1 MVIIIF
7 PSVGPVKGP
16 WPCSWPGPR
25 DLWLLL
31 LLFISLSPLYSHLP
45 HAGQPSNQPVPK
57 PFGQLQT
64 RTPDPGND
72 SYSYS
77 HYQSMVGDSDVAT
90 ATATFSCWRHKN
102 ISALQQSG
110 ADARRDTETIDFGT
124 CIRCEHPAL
133 VLRCHVDPYRARSHW
148 FRILFSYPRCF
159 SAGDYLQHACHN
171 CGGGFPNRLH
181 WRICVEYYMVYSIA
195 F

>member
-1 MVIIIF
+1 VAVAFAVYQSIAAVLALTTCWAAKQRTSPETF
-7 PSVGPVKGP
+7 
-16 WPCSWPGPR
+16 WPAP
-25 DLWLLL
+25 D
-31 LLFISLSPLYSHLP
+31 
-45 HAGQPSNQPVPK
+45 
-57 PFGQLQT
+57 
-64 RTPDPGND
+64 PDPGND

-133 VLRCHVDPYRARSHW
+133 VLRCHVDPYRARSH
-148 FRILFSYPRCF
+148 
-159 SAGDYLQHACHN
+159 
-171 CGGGFPNRLH
+171 
-181 WRICVEYYMVYSIA
+181 
-195 F
+195 